1 MEMPFVQSYNPVT
14 DTWNTLEAKKQ
25 NGISSFNISLPPNG
39 SIFIIGSQKALTSN
53 KSVGDL
59 QKIQSFEGSWQ
70 VNFEKEKGGPSSAQ
84 LFNSLTDWSAD
95 TDTLIKYYS
104 GTATY
109 TKSFDWDG
117 NNSSAIWLDLGEV
130 ANIASVRLNGKNCGV
145 AWTAPFRVDISAAL
159 VKGKNTV
166 EIEVSNTWHNRLIG
180 DNRLPQN
187 QRVTFTTAPFRLDG
201 RPLEK
206 AGLLG
211 PVEILSEK

>member
-1 MEMPFVQSYNPVT
+1 M
-14 DTWNTLEAKKQ
+14 KK
-25 NGISSFNISLPPNG
+25 
-39 SIFIIGSQKALTSN
+39 K
-53 KSVGDL
+53 
-59 QKIQSFEGSWQ
+59 
-70 VNFEKEKGGPSSAQ
+70 KEGPSTTQ
-84 LFNSLTDWSAD
+84 LFNTLTDWSVNGD
-95 TDTLIKYYS
+95 SLIKYYS

-117 NNSSAIWLDLGEV
+117 NNSAAYWLDLGEV
-130 ANIASVRLNGKNCGV
+130 ANIASVKLNGKDCGV
-145 AWTAPFRVDISAAL
+145 AWTAPFRVDISKAL

-211 PVEILSEK
+211 PVVILSEK